1 MAVIPTKNPKSLIA
15 YYLGFVSL
23 LPFIGLV
30 FAFPAIVFG
39 VLALKARTQTPEIE
53 GGGHAWVG
61 IVLAVLGLLIWG
73 GILLLAVVGA
83 LMSKY

>member
-15 YYLGFVSL
+15 YYLGFVAL

-39 VLALKARTQTPEIE
+39 VLALKDLRQNPEIQ
-53 GGGHAWVG
+53 GGGHARVG
-61 IVLAVLGLLIWG
+61 IVLAVFSLLIWG
-73 GILLLAVVGA
+73 GILLLIMAAA
-83 LMSKY
+83 LLEG